1 MKIAAVERNPL
12 HSPAMVDNDRA
23 ILGATARKLMQA
35 GHSVHIMPAPPTNE
49 AYDAIITM
57 TRTAPSLDTLQ
68 RLEERGTTILNR
80 PAAVRRCSRLLFTHI
95 LLQNNIPQPPHCIIE
110 SIGEPPREGYPQWIK
125 RADGWSCHPQDV
137 SFAQSPDEAKEAI
150 EKMRARGIER
160 IICSR
165 HIEGDIIK
173 FYGVSGSGGSSPFF
187 ALHHPDANKTK
198 FGLERYNGP
207 CRHHPFDP
215 TYLQATAFA
224 AARAIGLDIFG
235 GDCIV
240 SPDGKIHII
249 DINDFPSFT
258 AFRDKAAEAIATLTI
273 ERVKEKNERTR

>member
-1 MKIAAVERNPL
+1 MKIAAVERSPL

-23 ILGATARKLMQA
+23 ILDATARKLMQA
-35 GHSVHIMPAPPTNE
+35 GHNVRIMPAPPTDE

-57 TRTAPSLDTLQ
+57 TRSSDSLDILQ
-68 RLEERGTTILNR
+68 SLEESGTPILNR
-80 PAAVRRCSRLLFTHI
+80 PTAVRRCSRQLFTHI
-95 LLQNNIPQPPHCIIE
+95 LSQNNIPQPPH
-110 SIGEPPREGYPQWIK
+110 SIAQSNSAPPREGYPLWIK

-137 SFAQSPDEAKEAI
+137 SFVQSPDEAKEAI
-150 EKMRARGIER
+150 ESMRTRGIER

-165 HIEGDIIK
+165 HIAGDIIK
-173 FYGVSGSGGSSPFF
+173 FYGVESSGERAPFF

-215 TYLQATAFA
+215 AYLQATAFA

-240 SPDGKIHII
+240 SSDGKIHLI

-273 ERVKEKNERTR
+273 ERVKEKK